1 MTADDR
7 RGEGAPSTAGP
18 AEAADPPA
26 DGSGVLVVVPTYDER
41 ENLASL
47 VERVLVTLPGVR
59 LLVVDDGS
67 PDGTGALADGLAARD
82 PRLSVLHHHPRR
94 GLGAAYVD
102 AFAHVM
108 ATHPASEVG
117 WVVEMDADGSHAP
130 EDLPTLLASART
142 ESADLVLGS
151 RYVPGGRVVNWP
163 WYRNAL
169 SRSANV
175 YSRLALRLPVR
186 DVTGGFRLF
195 RRGVLEEITRTPVS
209 SQGYCFQ
216 VDMAFRVQRG
226 GFVVREVPITF
237 TERAAGASKM
247 SGAVVREALWR
258 ITSWAIRDRV
268 LAARRAPVIRT
279 HETPPS

>member
-1 MTADDR
+1 MSAARSQETR
-7 RGEGAPSTAGP
+7 VQPSP
-18 AEAADPPA
+18 AAD
-26 DGSGVLVVVPTYDER
+26 GRGVLVVVPTYDER
-41 ENLASL
+41 ENLPGI
-47 VERVLVTLPGVR
+47 VERVLGTVPAVR

-67 PDGTGALADGLAARD
+67 PDGTGELADGLAARD
-82 PRLSVLHHHPRR
+82 DRIAVLHHRPKR

-108 ATHPASEVG
+108 ATHTADDVG
-117 WVVEMDADGSHAP
+117 WVVQMDADGSHAP
-130 EDLPTLLASART
+130 EDLPAMFAAART
-142 ESADLVLGS
+142 DGADLVLGS

-175 YSRLALRLPVR
+175 YSRRALRLPVR

-195 RRGVLEEITRTPVS
+195 RREVLEAVTASPVS

-216 VDMAFRVQRG
+216 VDLAFRVQRA
-226 GFVVREVPITF
+226 GFTVREVPIVF
-237 TERAAGASKM
+237 TERCAGASKM

-258 ITSWAIRDRV
+258 ITAWAVRDR
-268 LAARRAPVIRT
+268 LARRRDRPRT
-279 HETPPS
+279 HDDPATEG

>member
-1 MTADDR
+1 MTADGPGRDATR
-7 RGEGAPSTAGP
+7 PTSGP
-18 AEAADPPA
+18 ACPADPPS
-26 DGSGVLVVVPTYDER
+26 DGGGVLVVVPTYDER
-41 ENLASL
+41 ENLPSL
-47 VERVLVTLPGVR
+47 VGRVLATLPRAR

-67 PDGTGALADGLAARD
+67 PDGTGDLADQLADADTRV
-82 PRLSVLHHHPRR
+82 SVLHHHPRR

-108 ATHPASEVG
+108 DTHPADDVG
-117 WVVEMDADGSHAP
+117 WVAQMDADGSHAP
-130 EDLPTLLASART
+130 EDLPSLLASART
-142 ESADLVLGS
+142 EGADLVLGS

-163 WYRNAL
+163 WYRDAL

-175 YSRLALRLPVR
+175 YSRRALRLPVR

-195 RRGVLEEITRTPVS
+195 RRGVLEEVTRTPVS

-216 VDMAFRVQRG
+216 VDLTFRVHRG

-258 ITSWAIRDRV
+258 ITAWAVRDR
-268 LAARRAPVIRT
+268 LRT
-279 HETPPS
+279 RKRSATREG

>member
-1 MTADDR
+1 MSAAQGTPVREPA
-7 RGEGAPSTAGP
+7 APAP
-18 AEAADPPA
+18 

-41 ENLASL
+41 ENLPGL
-47 VERVLVTLPGVR
+47 VERVLATVPAAR

-67 PDGTGALADGLAARD
+67 PDGTGELADAMAARD
-82 PRLSVLHHHPRR
+82 DRVAVLHHHPKR

-108 ATHPASEVG
+108 ATHGAHDVG
-117 WVVEMDADGSHAP
+117 WVVQMDADGSHAP
-130 EDLPTLLASART
+130 EDLPALLAAART
-142 ESADLVLGS
+142 EGADLVLGS

-163 WYRNAL
+163 WYRDAL

-175 YSRLALRLPVR
+175 YSRHALRLPVR

-195 RRGVLEEITRTPVS
+195 RREVLAAVTAAPVS

-216 VDMAFRVQRG
+216 VDLAFRVQRAG
-226 GFVVREVPITF
+226 YTVREVPIVF
-237 TERAAGASKM
+237 TERCAGASKM

-258 ITSWAIRDRV
+258 ITAWAVRDR
-268 LAARRAPVIRT
+268 LRT
-279 HETPPS
+279 RERPATTR

>member
-1 MTADDR
+1 MTADR
-7 RGEGAPSTAGP
+7 RDGSPTAAGP
-18 AEAADPPA
+18 SDPTEPPA
-26 DGSGVLVVVPTYDER
+26 DGRGVLVVVPTYDER
-41 ENLASL
+41 ENLPGL
-47 VERVLVTLPGVR
+47 VERILATLPAVR

-67 PDGTGALADGLAARD
+67 PDGTGALADDLAARD

-108 ATHPASEVG
+108 ATHPASEIG

-130 EDLPTLLASART
+130 EDLPALLASARA
-142 ESADLVLGS
+142 EGADLVLGS

-175 YSRLALRLPVR
+175 YSRRALRLPVR
-186 DVTGGFRLF
+186 DVTGGFRLY
-195 RRGVLEEITRTPVS
+195 RRGVLDEVTRTPVS

-226 GFVVREVPITF
+226 GHVVREVPITF

-258 ITSWAIRDRV
+258 ITAWAVRDR
-268 LAARRAPVIRT
+268 LNARKRSATRQ
-279 HETPPS
+279 E

>member
-1 MTADDR
+1 VSGNGPGRDAARTT
-7 RGEGAPSTAGP
+7 SGP
-18 AEAADPPA
+18 ACSADPPA
-26 DGSGVLVVVPTYDER
+26 DGSRVLVVVPTYDER
-41 ENLASL
+41 ENLPGL
-47 VERVLVTLPGVR
+47 VERVLATLPGAR

-67 PDGTGALADGLAARD
+67 PDGTGDLADELAAADTRM
-82 PRLSVLHHHPRR
+82 SVLHHHPRR

-102 AFAHVM
+102 AFAHVV
-108 ATHPASEVG
+108 ATHPTQDVG
-117 WVVEMDADGSHAP
+117 WVVQMDADGSHAP
-130 EDLPTLLASART
+130 EDLPTLLASARI
-142 ESADLVLGS
+142 EGADLVLGS

-258 ITSWAIRDRV
+258 ITSWAIRDRASS
-268 LAARRAPVIRT
+268 AARRRAQ
-279 HETPPS
+279 

>member
-1 MTADDR
+1 MTPD
-7 RGEGAPSTAGP
+7 
-18 AEAADPPA
+18 DPPA
-26 DGSGVLVVVPTYDER
+26 DGRRVLVVVPTYDER
-41 ENLASL
+41 ENLPSL
-47 VERVLVTLPGVR
+47 VERILATVPGARV
-59 LLVVDDGS
+59 LVVDDGS
-67 PDGTGALADGLAARD
+67 PDGTGALADALAERD

-102 AFAHVM
+102 AFAYVM
-108 ATHPASEVG
+108 AAHPESEVG
-117 WVVEMDADGSHAP
+117 WIAEMDADGSHAP
-130 EDLPTLLASART
+130 EDLPALLASART
-142 ESADLVLGS
+142 DSADLVLGS

-175 YSRLALRLPVR
+175 YSRRALRLRVR

-195 RRGVLEEITRTPVS
+195 RRAVLEEITRTPVS

-226 GFVVREVPITF
+226 GFLVREVPITF

-258 ITSWAIRDRV
+258 ITSWAIRDR
-268 LAARRAPVIRT
+268 LRT